1 MKSIRTI
8 LLLFCLLVTL
18 PIMAQEVGPR
28 SSRARIMPY
37 HPDKV
42 PTAVLNAK
50 RRAERTV
57 GLMNKLSR
65 DTIGANTLHQLDVT
79 GKGVVLC
86 IVDTGIDFNHKAFTD
101 STGVS
106 HVKRAMIYS
115 DKDTLWNA
123 DHTDWRW
130 NYVYAQT
137 PEEIAQLTSDSE
149 KESHGTHTSA
159 SAGGARRKVGSE
171 DAEFYGMAPD
181 ADLFLVGNPMMD
193 EEITI
198 DAFMH
203 AKEYAKSV
211 GKPLVCSY
219 SIGDPFMPLDTLEY
233 WPKALRKF
241 TEDGNAK
248 GVAVCVSAGNSGDA
262 TDKLSL
268 HWDMTGGDAPLMRKT
283 VLGHP
288 QPDNGKVDYSRC
300 YSMFYDITERDI
312 EYQLSIMD
320 ANKDTVVWQ
329 SEVFSTA
336 VETECNIM
344 EGTQFEKN
352 GRVYLSSGVDPDNH
366 LKCAYIQSLDF
377 SLPYKV
383 SDNPQPTD
391 TCYVL
396 AVAVIGERGGYI
408 EGKSYPNSQYGVGF
422 YSGTKHM
429 SGYDEGNA
437 VSAINSYC
445 VNPWCI
451 SVGASNATVQNGEYV
466 SFSSYGYDF
475 YGNPYPEVM
484 APGVGIVSALNRYCN
499 NPSSPTVHQY
509 GKISG
514 TSMSTPITAG
524 MIACWMQE
532 NPELT
537 TRQIHDIIARTSY
550 IDPSLAA
557 AAPDPS
563 KYGHGTIQGK
573 AGWDLVRDLKPTALQ
588 EAVSRLQSDAATYNL
603 QGIKATNRKGIVIK
617 DNRLVIID

>member
-1 MKSIRTI
+1 
-8 LLLFCLLVTL
+8 
-18 PIMAQEVGPR
+18 MAQETGPR
-28 SSRARIMPY
+28 YSRARVM
-37 HPDKV
+37 HQSTK
-42 PTAVLNAK
+42 PTAVANAK

-65 DTIGANTLHQLDVT
+65 DTVGANTLHQLDVT

-86 IVDTGIDFNHKAFTD
+86 IVDVGIDFNHKAFTD

-137 PEEIAQLTSDSE
+137 PEEIAKLTTDSD
-149 KESHGTHTSA
+149 KEVHGTHTST

-171 DAEFYGMAPD
+171 NAEFYGMAPD

-203 AKEYAKSV
+203 AKEYARSV

-219 SIGDPFMPLDTLEY
+219 SIGTPFIPLDTLEY
-233 WPKALRKF
+233 WPKALREF
-241 TEDGNAK
+241 TDDGNAK
-248 GVAVCVSAGNSGDA
+248 GVAVCVTAGNAGDV
-262 TDKLSL
+262 TNKLSL
-268 HWDMTGGDAPLMRKT
+268 HWDMTVADARLTRKT

-288 QPDNGKVDYSRC
+288 DPADGKVDYTRC
-300 YSMFYDITERDI
+300 YSMFYDITDRDF

-329 SEVFSTA
+329 SEVISTT

-344 EGTQFEKN
+344 EGTPFEKN
-352 GRVYLSSGVDPDNH
+352 GIVYLSSGVDPDNH
-366 LKCAYIQSLDF
+366 LKCAYVQSVDF
-377 SLPYKV
+377 SLPYKA

-396 AVAVIGERGGYI
+396 AVTVFGERGGYI

-422 YSGTKHM
+422 YSGTKQM
-429 SGYDEGNA
+429 SGYDEGDA

-445 VNPWCI
+445 TNPWCI
-451 SVGASNATVQNGEYV
+451 SVGASDATVPNGKYA
-466 SFSSYGYDF
+466 SFSGYGYDF

-484 APGVGIVSALNRYCN
+484 APGVDIVSALNRYSN
-499 NPSSPTVHQY
+499 NPGSPTVHQY
-509 GKISG
+509 GKMSG

-524 MIACWMQE
+524 VIACWMQE

-537 TRQIHDIIARTSY
+537 TRQIHEIIARTSY

-557 AAPDPS
+557 AAPDRS

-573 AGWDLVRDLKPTALQ
+573 SGWDLVRDLKPSALH

-603 QGIKATNRKGIVIK
+603 HGIRVNNDNGIVIR
-617 DNRLVIID
+617 DNRLVIIDN